1 MHLHIFL
8 CHLHT
13 QHENTFLSFLCHPHR
28 ITSGLCNPE
37 MHLKKIRKLKK
48 TSELCNPERNH
59 ASQKRLP
66 DPEANYKFEK

>member
-1 MHLHIFL
+1 
-8 CHLHT
+8 
-13 QHENTFLSFLCHPHR
+13 LCHPHR